1 MCFSL
6 IVCHGSHWKRGWR
19 DALAGHA
26 RSNDELYDML
36 PNMIQDGIE
45 EKETKWINSKTERTK
60 KKILIIFVIFG
71 GKERDGDQFMKSGF
85 NTFSQSSPQWSLILT

>member
-1 MCFSL
+1 MRFQNIDRLVRYFTCENICSMCFSL

-45 EKETKWINSKTERTK
+45 EKETK
-60 KKILIIFVIFG
+60 
-71 GKERDGDQFMKSGF
+71 
-85 NTFSQSSPQWSLILT
+85 